1 MMMAAERLPS
11 FERAYRRERQARLQA
26 ESILETRSRELY
38 QANKRIESQLEN
50 LEAAH
55 EQLKLAKAQAVQAE
69 KMASVGQLAAGI
81 AHEIN
86 NPIAF
91 ISSNL
96 GSLQKS
102 VEKVSETIRAYER
115 FVRRCR
121 PGTPNFLNASLA
133 MLDHEL
139 AADDR
144 RYLLGE
150 MQEMIGDSLEG
161 ADKVSE
167 IVVGLSNFSRLDAD
181 AARAANIND
190 GLRAT
195 LRIAANQF
203 RYHHTIETD
212 FGDIPDIVCNAG
224 QINQVFLNLI
234 VNAGQACGERG
245 FISIRSYVDGNFVV
259 VEVEDDGAGIAPDH
273 LNAIFNPFFTTKE
286 VGEGTGLGLSIS
298 YAIVRK
304 HGGDIQV
311 SSDPGE
317 GTLFRVLLPLDH
329 DPGQIDATDR
339 HPNFSDAVTR
349 CA

>member
-1 MMMAAERLPS
+1 MMMAAERRPD

-50 LEAAH
+50 LEMAH

-86 NPIAF
+86 NPMAF

-102 VEKVSETIRAYER
+102 VDQVSETIRAYER
-115 FVRRCR
+115 FVRSCR
-121 PGTPNFLNASLA
+121 PGNANFLHASLA
-133 MLDHEL
+133 VLDSEL
-139 AADDR
+139 AASDR
-144 RYLLGE
+144 PYLLGE

-161 ADKVSE
+161 AERVSE
-167 IVVGLSNFSRLDAD
+167 IVVGLSNFSRLDGD
-181 AARAANIND
+181 TARVTNIND

-212 FGDIPDIVCNAG
+212 FGDLPDIVCNAG
-224 QINQVFLNLI
+224 QVNQVFLNLI
-234 VNAGQACGERG
+234 VNAGQACGEHG
-245 FISIRSYVDGNFVV
+245 FIAIRSYVDGDFVV
-259 VEVEDDGAGIAPDH
+259 VEVEDDGAGIAPNH
-273 LNAIFNPFFTTKE
+273 LNVIFNPFFTTKE

-298 YAIVRK
+298 YAIIRK

-311 SSDPGE
+311 TSDPGE
-317 GTLFRVLLPLDH
+317 GTTFRVLLPLEH
-329 DPGQIDATDR
+329 DSGRDADAGRNPTF
-339 HPNFSDAVTR
+339 PDAVAR